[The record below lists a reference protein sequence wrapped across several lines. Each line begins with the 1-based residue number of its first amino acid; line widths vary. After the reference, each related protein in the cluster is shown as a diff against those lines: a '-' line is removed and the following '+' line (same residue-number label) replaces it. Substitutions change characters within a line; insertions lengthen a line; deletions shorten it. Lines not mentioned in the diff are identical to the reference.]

1 MNIQE
6 NRQYFFI
13 NNEGIVDVD
22 VWINSDEDK
31 NRMNFYNAFLT
42 EKEAF
47 QMLSFL
53 KTIVSL
59 SKKEQILDNSDYFF
73 INDQGLIEQDSCIS
87 SDEDNNRF
95 SFYNVFP
102 TFKDAELVLKKL
114 FIAKQN
120 FLLK

>member
-59 SKKEQILDNSDYFF
+59 SKKEQILDN
-73 INDQGLIEQDSCIS
+73 
-87 SDEDNNRF
+87 
-95 SFYNVFP
+95 
-102 TFKDAELVLKKL
+102 
-114 FIAKQN
+114 
-120 FLLK
+120 